1 MIRTAT
7 LWNCPG
13 KTNGKQDF
21 ISVYFIF
28 ICIALFSIIISPILP
43 IFPKI
48 APCPIHT
55 SSFASGLAMGIASN
69 DGTRTEVFIG
79 LSFGIYQK
87 SVRGHRRCW
96 KGPWGSAPALI
107 QNVVIQMCPFCTTIK
122 FTWKVSRFVRK
133 PDGSHLYWLKKM
145 VIIMAMTKNFSAVW
159 MIFRKMNDD
168 II

>member
-21 ISVYFIF
+21 ILVYFIF

-107 QNVVIQMCPFCTTIK
+107 QNVVIQIRPFCTTIK

-168 II
+168 TI